1 MNEVWKADLIKNY
14 LPKENKECINRY
26 TLCFLRLALMKKGF
40 VFLSKIGETVI
51 SLSPEKEKMK
61 KLSL

>member
-1 MNEVWKADLIKNY
+1 
-14 LPKENKECINRY
+14 
-26 TLCFLRLALMKKGF
+26 MKKGF